1 MTESELRLALAR
13 PGDAA
18 VIADLSRRF
27 IEHGLRWSWTPN
39 RVMKS
44 IRAANVNVLM
54 ARIGGQAAGFA
65 IMRYGDESAHLDLL
79 AVAPR
84 FRRTGVGRRL
94 VEWLEKCAVTAGI
107 FRVSLEVRAGNGDA
121 QRFYERM
128 GYRAEARLA
137 GYYQGVEDALRMSRD
152 LTRRPS
158 RHGS

>member
-27 IEHGLRWSWTPN
+27 IEYGLRWSWTPN
-39 RVMKS
+39 RVTKS

-65 IMRYGDESAHLDLL
+65 IMRYGDESA
-79 AVAPR
+79 
-84 FRRTGVGRRL
+84 RRL
-94 VEWLEKCAVTAGI
+94 VEWLEKCAVTAVI
-107 FRVSLEVRAGNGDA
+107 FRVSLEVRAGNRDA

-158 RHGS
+158 RRSQ